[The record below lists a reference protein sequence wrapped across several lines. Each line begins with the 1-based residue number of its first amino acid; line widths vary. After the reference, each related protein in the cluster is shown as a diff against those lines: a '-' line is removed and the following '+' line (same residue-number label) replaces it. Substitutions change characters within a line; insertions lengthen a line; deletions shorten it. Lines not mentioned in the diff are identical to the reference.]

1 MLPAAITRIMSR
13 RLKPP
18 FLTSSSFMRTAPN
31 NEKVGFCLT
40 GMRRFKH
47 PKKLPVVA
55 IGASRPFEST
65 VLGGL
70 RSTICRAPLRLSPRL
85 PMRRGGGIAIAAAN
99 NAAFE
104 RNRKVSCVIYAAD
117 KNADS
122 AQSTRSGP
130 VDDVFCS
137 ELRRTGFW

>member
-1 MLPAAITRIMSR
+1 
-13 RLKPP
+13 
-18 FLTSSSFMRTAPN
+18 
-31 NEKVGFCLT
+31 
-40 GMRRFKH
+40 
-47 PKKLPVVA
+47 
-55 IGASRPFEST
+55 
-65 VLGGL
+65 
-70 RSTICRAPLRLSPRL
+70 
-85 PMRRGGGIAIAAAN
+85 MRRGGGIAIAAAN